1 MRHAPVLRGRRRIHL
16 ALVAQYERHLSRQ
29 FLPCV
34 GAVVFGEHHRALHHL
49 LPSPRAHH
57 QHLPQPQQYF
67 CHRLLTPR
75 GVHHHRTPSLLAHH
89 ELRPRQRRGRRQLAF
104 PKQREV
110 RDPHPLLA
118 EDGEGIRGRS
128 DAGAGDDDRGLRA
141 ERNDGC
147 ALFTLVG
154 HEMEHD
160 LEIVVQLR
168 HAQHPHAALGL
179 LRHLHRKRNHQLP
192 MQHRQTILP
201 KFHPSL
207 HHLLPIKQYHL
218 PPFHPHILHLIHLL
232 NPAPDLLHVRP
243 PDLVPRPQRDGRAER
258 PEPARVGDLEE
269 HGAGEDGARG
279 GCGRGEEDGRFV
291 AEGVGG
297 GDGDALLR
305 RRHCAGGAGGFEGRG
320 VRKACWRGD
329 GVLVEGK
336 EFSIL

>member
-141 ERNDGC
+141 ERDDGG
-147 ALFTLVG
+147 ALFSLVG
-154 HEMEHD
+154 HEMEHY
-160 LEIVVQLR
+160 LEIVVQLNQV
-168 HAQHPHAALGL
+168 HHPYTPLGIF
-179 LRHLHRKRNHQLP
+179 RHLHRKRNHQLP

-201 KFHPSL
+201 KLHPSL
-207 HHLLPIKQYHL
+207 RSPLPIKQHHL
-218 PPFHPHILHLIHLL
+218 GPLQPHLSTSTTSFI
-232 NPAPDLLHVRP
+232 PRP
-243 PDLVPRPQRDGRAER
+243 PSRTSDHRTSCRARSATVARKLRNQRGSETSRSTEPER
-258 PEPARVGDLEE
+258 TAPGAVVG
-269 HGAGEDGARG
+269 
-279 GCGRGEEDGRFV
+279 
-291 AEGVGG
+291 
-297 GDGDALLR
+297 
-305 RRHCAGGAGGFEGRG
+305 EGRKMVASLPKG
-320 VRKACWRGD
+320 SEVVMVTR
-329 GVLVEGK
+329 
-336 EFSIL
+336 F